1 MITGNKGEWSE
12 FYTFLKVLD
21 ERKLFFAD
29 ADLNKIE
36 NKYYPVINIVREE
49 ATSTKKIYDLSEEGK
64 IKIVNFDDSSLGVID
79 AKKVKSSIAKIFEKM
94 KTSSGSFSIAEADE
108 LVNELKCTQI
118 KAGNSDKA
126 DIIMTIK
133 EQMSPMSVEMG
144 FSIKSML
151 GGAATL
157 LNASGSTNFIY
168 KIEGFKGN
176 INEVNKID
184 SRSKVR
190 DRIKMIEENGGKII
204 FDSLVSEKFKNN
216 LKKIDVVFAEILAA
230 SLKNFYEG
238 KGSTIAETCQFLDQ
252 NDILKV
258 KYDLN
263 ENDFEYKIKAFLRAV
278 ALGMVPNRTW
288 DGLNAAHG
296 GYLIVK
302 EDGDVV
308 CYHLYN
314 MDAFQNYL
322 FKNTKFE
329 TPSTTRHGFGEI
341 YEKDGG
347 LFINLNL
354 QIRFLK

>member
-29 ADLNKIE
+29 AALNKIDD
-36 NKYYPVINIVREE
+36 KYYPVINIIREE
-49 ATSTKKIYDLSEEGK
+49 ATSTKKIYDLTEEGK
-64 IKIVNFDDSSLGVID
+64 ITIINFDETSLGVID
-79 AKKVKSSIAKIFEKM
+79 AKKVKTSIAKIFEKM
-94 KTSSGSFSIAEADE
+94 KTSTGSFSIESAEE
-108 LVNELKCTQI
+108 LLSELKCTQI

-126 DIIMTIK
+126 DITMTIK
-133 EQMSPMSVEMG
+133 EQMSPMSIQMG

-168 KIEGFKGN
+168 EIKDFKGD
-176 INEVNKID
+176 IEEVNAID
-184 SRSKVR
+184 SKSKVR
-190 DRIKMIEENGGKII
+190 DRIKMIEDNGGKII
-204 FDSLVSEKFKNN
+204 FDSLSSDRFKNN

-252 NDILKV
+252 NETLKE
-258 KYDLN
+258 KYDLD
-263 ENDFEYKIKAFLRAV
+263 ENDFEFKIKAFLRAV

-314 MDAFQNYL
+314 MDAFQDYL

-329 TPSTTRHGFGEI
+329 TPSTGRHGFGKI
-341 YEKDGG
+341 YEKEGK

>member
-1 MITGNKGEWSE
+1 MTTGNKGEWSE
-12 FYTFLKVLD
+12 FYTFLKILD

-29 ADLNKIE
+29 ADLNRIE
-36 NKYYPVINIVREE
+36 NKFYPVINIIREE
-49 ATSTKKIYDLSEEGK
+49 ATSTKKTYDLTEEGK
-64 IKIVNFDDSSLGVID
+64 IEIVNFDKTLLGVID
-79 AKKVKSSIAKIFEKM
+79 AKKLKSSIARIFEKM
-94 KTSSGSFSIAEADE
+94 KTSSGSFSIEAADE
-108 LVNELKCTQI
+108 LLKDLKCTQI

-126 DIIMTIK
+126 DIIMTVK
-133 EQMSPMSVEMG
+133 EQMSPMPVELG

-168 KIEGFKGN
+168 KIEGFKGD

-190 DRIKMIEENGGKII
+190 DRIKMIEEKGGKII
-204 FDSLVSEKFKNN
+204 FDSLVSDKFKNN
-216 LKKIDVVFAEILAA
+216 LKKIDVVFSEILAA

-238 KGSTIAETCQFLDQ
+238 KGSTIAEICQFLDQ
-252 NDILKV
+252 NDTLKV

-263 ENDFEYKIKAFLRAV
+263 EDDFKFKIKAFLRAV
-278 ALGMVPNRTW
+278 ALGMVPNRAW

-302 EDGDVV
+302 DDGDVV
-308 CYHLYN
+308 CYHLLN
-314 MDAFQNYL
+314 MDAFQDYL
-322 FKNTKFE
+322 FKNTKFD
-329 TPSTTRHGFGEI
+329 TPSTGRHGFGKI
-341 YEKDGG
+341 YEKDGN

>member
-36 NKYYPVINIVREE
+36 DKYYPVINIVREE

-168 KIEGFKGN
+168 KIEGFKGD

>member
-36 NKYYPVINIVREE
+36 DKYYPVINIVREE

-94 KTSSGSFSIAEADE
+94 KTSSGSFSISEADE

-157 LNASGSTNFIY
+157 LNASGSTNFVY
-168 KIEGFKGN
+168 KIEGFKEN

-341 YEKDGG
+341 YEKDGS

>member
-36 NKYYPVINIVREE
+36 DKYYPVINIVREE
-49 ATSTKKIYDLSEEGK
+49 ATSTKKIYDLREEGK

-157 LNASGSTNFIY
+157 LNASGSTNFVY

-252 NDILKV
+252 NEILKV

-278 ALGMVPNRTW
+278 ALGMVPNRIW

-302 EDGDVV
+302 DDGDVV

-347 LFINLNL
+347 LCINLNL

>member
-168 KIEGFKGN
+168 KIEGFKGD

>member
-36 NKYYPVINIVREE
+36 DKYYSVINIVREE

-94 KTSSGSFSIAEADE
+94 KISSGSFSIAEADE
-108 LVNELKCTQI
+108 LVNELKCAQI

-157 LNASGSTNFIY
+157 LNASGSTNFVY
-168 KIEGFKGN
+168 KIKGFNGN
-176 INEVNKID
+176 INEVNKIN

-252 NDILKV
+252 NDTLKV
-258 KYDLN
+258 KYDLS

-288 DGLNAAHG
+288 NGLNAAHG

-341 YEKDGG
+341 YQKDGG

>member
-36 NKYYPVINIVREE
+36 DKYYPVINIVREE

-157 LNASGSTNFIY
+157 LNASGSTNFVY
-168 KIEGFKGN
+168 KIEEFKGN
-176 INEVNKID
+176 INKVNKID

>member
-36 NKYYPVINIVREE
+36 DKYYSVINIVREE

-157 LNASGSTNFIY
+157 LNASGSTNFVY

-238 KGSTIAETCQFLDQ
+238 KGSTIAETCPFLDQ
-252 NDILKV
+252 NDTLKV
-258 KYDLN
+258 KYDLS